1 MKKMKLIGL
10 LILTSISLMSCKS
23 SKYPDL
29 ANGLYAEI
37 QTEKGDILL
46 QLRPD
51 KAPVTV
57 ASFVALAE
65 GNNPY
70 VLDKFKGK
78 PFYDG
83 LTFHRVVSKATGDKH
98 DFVIQGGDP
107 EGTGQGGPGY
117 NFKNEIS
124 DLKHV
129 KGALS
134 MAREYKPD
142 TNGSQFFITLD
153 ATPFLDGQYSVFGN
167 TIKGFDVVQK
177 IRKGD
182 VMKKVSIIRKGKE
195 AKNFNAVKILNDYMK
210 EKAATDAKKDKA
222 KEALANDFQ
231 AKKKEA
237 KEYEGGLKIYTIKKG
252 TGRKPKAGE
261 IVQMHY
267 TGYLIDGTKFDS
279 SYDRKR
285 PLVFPVGKG
294 KVIAG
299 WDKGI
304 LELQEGEEAIF
315 YIPSFMAYGTRG
327 AGGVIPPNAD
337 LIFKVKLIKIGK

>member
-1 MKKMKLIGL
+1 MKKISML
-10 LILTSISLMSCKS
+10 LLAVILGLMSCKTA
-23 SKYPDL
+23 KYKDL
-29 ANGLYAEI
+29 SNGIYADI
-37 QTEKGDILL
+37 QTVKGDILV

-57 ASFVALAE
+57 ASFVSLAE

-70 VLDKFKGK
+70 VEDKYKGK

-83 LTFHRVVSKATGDKH
+83 LTFHRIVSKATGAKS

-107 EGTGQGGPGY
+107 LGTGEGGPGY
-117 NFKNEIS
+117 QFKNEIS
-124 DLKHV
+124 DLKHI

-134 MAREYKPD
+134 MARENRPG

-167 TIKGFDVVQK
+167 TIKGFEVVQQ

-182 VMKKVSIIRKGKE
+182 KINKITIIRVGKD
-195 AKNFNAVKILNDYMK
+195 AKKFDAVKIFSEYMLEK
-210 EKAATDAKKDKA
+210 EKAEKERLEKKK
-222 KEALANDFQ
+222 KLAADLA

-237 KEYEGGLKIYTIKKG
+237 KVDQSGLGIYVVKKG
-252 TGRKPKAGE
+252 TGKKPKAGE
-261 IVQMHY
+261 TVHVHY
-267 TGYLIDGTKFDS
+267 TGYLTDGTKFDS

-285 PLVFPVGKG
+285 PLVFQVGKG
-294 KVIAG
+294 NVIAG
-299 WDKGI
+299 WDKG
-304 LELQEGEEAIF
+304 LMELKEGEKAVF
-315 YIPSFMAYGTRG
+315 FIPHHLGYGERG

-337 LIFKVKLIKIGK
+337 LIFEVELIKIGK

>member
-1 MKKMKLIGL
+1 MKKINLIGL
-10 LILTSISLMSCKS
+10 LILTSISLLSCKS

-37 QTEKGDILL
+37 QTDKGDILL

-57 ASFVALAE
+57 ASFVALTE

-70 VLDKFKGK
+70 VSDKYKGK
-78 PFYDG
+78 HFYDS
-83 LTFHRVVSKATGDKH
+83 LTFHRVVSKATGAKH

-107 EGTGQGGPGY
+107 LGNGQGGPGY

-124 DLKHV
+124 ELKHV

-134 MAREYKPD
+134 MARENRPG

-153 ATPFLDGQYSVFGN
+153 TTPFLDGQYSVFGN
-167 TIKGFDVVQK
+167 TIKGFDVVTK

-182 VMKKVSIIRKGKE
+182 VMKKVNIIRKGKE
-195 AKNFNAVKILNDYMK
+195 AKKFEAVKILNDYMK
-210 EKAATDAKKDKA
+210 EKATADA
-222 KEALANDFQ
+222 KEAKAKIALAKKFET
-231 AKKKEA
+231 KKKEA
-237 KEYEGGLKIYTIKKG
+237 KEYEGGLKIYTINKG

-261 IVQMHY
+261 MVHVHY
-267 TGYLIDGTKFDS
+267 TGYLTDGTKFDS
-279 SYDRKR
+279 SYDKNQ

-294 KVIAG
+294 NVIAG
-299 WDKGI
+299 WDKG
-304 LELQEGEEAIF
+304 LQELQVGEKAIL
-315 YIPSFMAYGTRG
+315 YIPSFMAYGEKG
-327 AGGVIPPNAD
+327 AGGVIPPNSN
-337 LIFKVKLIKIGK
+337 LIFEVELVKIGK